1 MINLK
6 RGLIWYVLTIGLVSI
21 LYALDVDR
29 FLTGTIYQILL
40 LGFAIAPF
48 FKDRQNK
55 GALGLVKIQWWVGVL
70 AYLIAAAA
78 SFIYNWLM
86 VGELTLPKL
95 DVRLLYIIA
104 LAPVGEELFFRGY
117 LQPVIEV
124 KTRKWV
130 GLLITTLLFTAAHLP
145 KTLILQ
151 EGIPLSLITI
161 FIFGAVLGIIRG
173 KTSSV
178 YNSILFHGGWNLVSL
193 FFGGIPQG

>member
-6 RGLIWYVLTIGLVSI
+6 RGLIWYILTIGLVSI

-29 FLTGTIYQILL
+29 FLTGTIYQVLL

-55 GALGLVKIQWWVGVL
+55 GVLGLVKIQWWVGVL

-78 SFIYNWLM
+78 SFVYNWLM

-104 LAPVGEELFFRGY
+104 LAPAGEELFFRGY
-117 LQPVIEV
+117 LQPAIKV
-124 KTRKWV
+124 KTRRWV
-130 GLLITTLLFTAAHLP
+130 GILIASLLFTAAHLP
-145 KTLILQ
+145 KLFILQ
-151 EGIPLSLITI
+151 EGIPLGLITI
-161 FIFGAVLGIIRG
+161 FIVGAVLGIIRE

-178 YNSILFHGGWNLVSL
+178 YNSMLFHGGWNLVSI